1 MRTGIGPSLHGGRT
15 VLDAEW
21 EALEWALALARTP
34 AQRTLLRQRSLPG
47 GVERLLQVAAG
58 ASDNALLDFAA
69 QTGESEPD
77 IIEAARFYAR
87 EILFHQGADAY
98 RVLGVARDAD
108 TDSIRTHHRLLQ
120 LWLHPDRHSS
130 DWDTI
135 FASRVNAA
143 WSQLRSDER
152 RRAYELANPPQQ
164 HDRTPLSQAPGW
176 LPVPQL
182 VAAPQESGPWRR
194 RAPILALFATCGV
207 LAVLAIRDMQIEPV
221 GRLGEVNE
229 VALPSTDTPEKRVD
243 GTVALRLPDALTNGV
258 IRHRQIAA
266 ASPRRANTASIEKA
280 EPAASTLSNATGIAH
295 KSLRVPTVPST
306 TMPSVRLA
314 AAIPPAP
321 KAIAEVAV
329 PLARKMPDAGSRLAS
344 QPTEMPLAVSQAKN
358 TPKASGRVVDP
369 ARKVA
374 SPLVDAATQSAPSPD
389 RDTSVIAAGKPNLL
403 SNLRMRQAQQVG
415 EQLITYMSKSSARIP
430 PIWGSLSTQRGAAQL
445 RDDLHGKSTFRVES
459 PNWRVNDNSASMQ
472 AKISYRDGSVGR
484 LSARLVWR
492 EQGWLISGLS
502 VERDL

>member
-1 MRTGIGPSLHGGRT
+1 

-21 EALEWALALARTP
+21 EALEWAMALARTP
-34 AQRTLLRQRSLPG
+34 AQRTLLRQRSLPSG
-47 GVERLLQVAAG
+47 MERLLQVAAG
-58 ASDNALLDFAA
+58 ASDDTVVDFAT
-69 QTGESEPD
+69 QTGESEPE

-98 RVLGVARDAD
+98 RVLGVARNAD

-152 RRAYELANPPQQ
+152 RRAYELANPPQP
-164 HDRTPLSQAPGW
+164 HDRIPLSQAPGW

-182 VAAPQESGPWRR
+182 AIAPQEIGPWRR
-194 RAPILALFATCGV
+194 RAPVLALFATCGV
-207 LAVLAIRDMQIEPV
+207 LAVLALRDLQTEPV
-221 GRLGEVNE
+221 GRLGEVKE
-229 VALPSTDTPEKRVD
+229 VALPSTDTPENRVD
-243 GTVALRLPDALTNGV
+243 GTVALRLPDALTSGV
-258 IRHRQIAA
+258 TRHRQIAVV
-266 ASPRRANTASIEKA
+266 SPRRADMAPGDKVES
-280 EPAASTLSNATGIAH
+280 AASSLSNSARVAQ
-295 KSLRVPTVPST
+295 KSLRMPIVPST
-306 TMPSVRLA
+306 TMPSARVA
-314 AAIPPAP
+314 AAMPPASRSS
-321 KAIAEVAV
+321 AEVA
-329 PLARKMPDAGSRLAS
+329 LANARATPDAVLRLPS
-344 QPTEMPLAVSQAKN
+344 PPAKAKLTVGQTN
-358 TPKASGRVVDP
+358 ITPRATSKVDEP

-374 SPLVDAATQSAPSPD
+374 SALLAVTTQSADSPD
-389 RDTSVIAAGKPNLL
+389 RDTAAIVAAGNTNSL
-403 SNLRMRQAQQVG
+403 SNLRMQQAQQVG

-445 RDDLHGKSTFRVES
+445 RVDLHGNGTFRIDS
-459 PNWRVNDNSASMQ
+459 PNWRVNDKSASMQ
-472 AKISYRDGSVGR
+472 AKISYRDGSAGR
-484 LSARLVWR
+484 LSARMAWR